1 MKRKMILFSALSLL
15 IPTSTFASGEGN
27 YLTSEINSYENN
39 EQETSM
45 EARYEFL
52 KEKGILK
59 GKPDG
64 TAQLEAELSRAELA
78 VSLFRLFQLEKPTEK
93 MKIAPFEDTTKHWA
107 KDEILA
113 VSLKGWMEADTDRK
127 FNPNKKMTIEEVAQV
142 IVKATELNVDNYAS
156 IWLPASNWAQG
167 YMAAVLTEGILSKED
182 DYTKKALRSH
192 LVYSL
197 YEVYQYEKS
206 IGGIWE
212 GSMEPK
218 IKIDKLAEDDFE
230 WTFTV
235 KNQTEKEQVVNI
247 SASKFDYILKKDG
260 EKVEQYT
267 DNKKWIMLYQETTLK
282 QGEELTFTGQLTDLK
297 KGKYELEIW
306 LTDSN
311 WPKAKTKIEFEVQ

>member
-1 MKRKMILFSALSLL
+1 MKKWLVLFSAFVLL
-15 IPTSTFASGEGN
+15 VPTSTLASVDGN
-27 YLTSEINSYENN
+27 NRINEISRFEITNQQLSLEDRYL
-39 EQETSM
+39 
-45 EARYEFL
+45 FL

-64 TAQLEAELSRAELA
+64 LAHFEMELSRAELA
-78 VSLFRLFQLEKPTEK
+78 VSLYRLFKLEKPLV
-93 MKIAPFEDTTKHWA
+93 KIAPLTDTTKHWA

-113 VSLKGWMEADTDRK
+113 VTLQGWMDTDNERK
-127 FNPNKKMTIEEVAQV
+127 FHPNKKMTIEEVAQV
-142 IVKATELNVDNYAS
+142 LVKAAELNVGDYAS
-156 IWLPASNWAQG
+156 IWLPASDWAQG
-167 YMAAVLTEGILSKED
+167 YMAAVLTEKFLSSEK
-182 DYTKKALRSH
+182 DYRKVASRSH

-197 YEVYQYEKS
+197 YELSHYLDS
-206 IGGIWE
+206 NRGIWE

-218 IKIDKLAEDDFE
+218 LAVEAISKDDYQ

-235 KNQTEKEQVVNI
+235 KNQTEKEQIVNI

-282 QGEELTFTGQLTDLK
+282 QGEELTFTGQFTDLK
-297 KGKYELEIW
+297 PGKYELEIW

-311 WPKAKTKIEFEVQ
+311 WPNARTNVEFEVMD